1 MLTHGTL
8 SASTRPTAPMH
19 GAPLHGAPIPATIGS
34 RPPAAPARQAP
45 EARLSPLMLSDRLL
59 HLAREADGAGLRDA
73 ASRLVLLACDVLDAP
88 PGTRLS

>member
-8 SASTRPTAPMH
+8 SASTRPAAPIH
-19 GAPLHGAPIPATIGS
+19 GATIPATIGS